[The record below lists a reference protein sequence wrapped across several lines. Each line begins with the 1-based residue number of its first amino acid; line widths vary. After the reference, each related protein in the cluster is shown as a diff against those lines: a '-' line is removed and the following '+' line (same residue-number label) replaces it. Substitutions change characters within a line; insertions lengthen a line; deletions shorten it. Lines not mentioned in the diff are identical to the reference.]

1 MEFSFDTFR
10 LVASTPDLTAEQAA
24 REYADCVEFRM
35 DLATEPAVALQ
46 EYDGELPLLLTN
58 RAAWEGGEAE
68 KAGRLDAL
76 EAAVAHEFA
85 VAVDIE
91 LQSVTAGA
99 ADSLLAA
106 ARDAGV
112 ATVISVHNFDH
123 TPPEEELLELIKQA
137 NAAGDVAKLAVTA
150 ESRADTLALLSATQ
164 SATEAGH
171 TVATMAMGEIGRH
184 TRAVAP
190 IYGSRIGY
198 APVTVGQATAPGQY
212 TLAALSELIDTLL

>member
-1 MEFSFDTFR
+1 MELSFDNFR
-10 LVASTPDLTAEQAA
+10 LVASMPDLAAEQTA
-24 REYADCVEFRM
+24 REYADGVEFRM
-35 DLATEPAVALQ
+35 DLAKKPDAAIQ

-58 RAAWEGGEAE
+58 RAAWEGGKAE
-68 KAGRLDAL
+68 ETGRLDDL
-76 EAAVAHEFA
+76 EAAIGHEF
-85 VAVDIE
+85 VTAVDIE

-106 ARDAGV
+106 AQAADV
-112 ATVISVHNFDH
+112 TTVISVHDFNC
-123 TPPEEELLELIKQA
+123 TPAEDELLRLIKQA
-137 NAAGDVAKLAVTA
+137 DTAGDIAKIAVTA

-212 TLAALSELIDTLL
+212 TLARLSELINTLR